1 MKIVDLDGYGLNPG
15 DLSWQGF
22 EELGEFT
29 TYDRT
34 GDNQQKILE
43 RIADADAV
51 LTNKTPL
58 NRTIIEQ
65 APNLKYIGVLAT
77 GYNVVD
83 VAAAKENDVIVTNI
97 PSYSTAEVAQH
108 TIALLLEITNQV
120 GLHATAVENGEWT
133 HAKDF
138 TFWKQP
144 LIALPE
150 KTMGLIGFGHISQ
163 AVAQL
168 AHAFGMKVVFYNHRP
183 RKFNEAWLQQVSLSE
198 LYAKSDV
205 ISLHVPQTKETE
217 KMINQTAIE
226 QMKAGVILINTA
238 RGGLLDEAAVA
249 QGLNNDKIYAL
260 GADVVSEEPIKAE
273 NPLLKAKNIYLTPH
287 IAWAPTAARSRLMKI
302 AVNNLA
308 SFQAGKPIN
317 VVS

>member
-22 EELGEFT
+22 EELGEFA

-97 PSYSTAEVAQH
+97 PSYSTAEVAQ
-108 TIALLLEITNQV
+108 
-120 GLHATAVENGEWT
+120 
-133 HAKDF
+133 
-138 TFWKQP
+138 
-144 LIALPE
+144 
-150 KTMGLIGFGHISQ
+150 
-163 AVAQL
+163 
-168 AHAFGMKVVFYNHRP
+168 
-183 RKFNEAWLQQVSLSE
+183 
-198 LYAKSDV
+198 
-205 ISLHVPQTKETE
+205 
-217 KMINQTAIE
+217 
-226 QMKAGVILINTA
+226 
-238 RGGLLDEAAVA
+238 
-249 QGLNNDKIYAL
+249 
-260 GADVVSEEPIKAE
+260 
-273 NPLLKAKNIYLTPH
+273 
-287 IAWAPTAARSRLMKI
+287 
-302 AVNNLA
+302 
-308 SFQAGKPIN
+308 
-317 VVS
+317 

>member
-15 DLSWQGF
+15 DLSWDGF
-22 EELGEFT
+22 KKLGEFI

-34 GDNQQKILE
+34 GADQQKILA
-43 RIADADAV
+43 RIADAEAV

-58 NRTIIEQ
+58 DRAVIEQ

-83 VAAAKENDVIVTNI
+83 VAAAKEKGITVTNI

-108 TIALLLEITNQV
+108 TMALLLEVTNQV

-138 TFWKQP
+138 TFWKKP
-144 LIALPE
+144 LIALPG
-150 KTMGLIGFGHISQ
+150 KTLGLIGFGHISQ
-163 AVAQL
+163 AVAHL
-168 AHAFGMKVVFYNHRP
+168 AHAFGMKVIFYNHRP
-183 RKFNEAWLQQVSLSE
+183 RKFAEEWLEQVSLAD
-198 LYAKSDV
+198 LYAQADV
-205 ISLHVPQTKETE
+205 ISLHVPQTAETE
-217 KMINQTAIE
+217 KMIDQAAIE
-226 QMKAGVILINTA
+226 QMKTGVILLNTA

-249 QGLNNDKIYAL
+249 QALNNDKIYAL
-260 GADVVSEEPIKAE
+260 GADVVSEEPIEAE
-273 NPLLKAKNIYLTPH
+273 NPLLKAKNVYLTPH

-302 AVNNLA
+302 AVNNLV
-308 SFQAGKPIN
+308 SFQAGEPIN
-317 VVS
+317 VVN